1 MEADRLEREPP
12 MVAWK
17 GQSPARNSVL
27 FFAVVGLAWPTQSHP
42 LGSSLPRL
50 RGVFVNMLGAP
61 AVAKTPIPV
70 GETNG

>member
-1 MEADRLEREPP
+1 
-12 MVAWK
+12 
-17 GQSPARNSVL
+17 
-27 FFAVVGLAWPTQSHP
+27 